1 MCCTTLLCNFRQFRH
16 HLWLDHMSTFG
27 FWAPRTAGIPLI
39 NNCNFLTRPL
49 LLIFQPAYLHSEY
62 LLVAQNRKTN
72 FEIPIWIYT
81 MLNEACRSRSTT
93 YFSEEWWHAWVKGD
107 KKYVNFFDFQSI
119 RSRYIIYE
127 REGGVKRPFALYYT
141 DHVMYW
147 KMDPIIYDFLIN
159 KMQKNNKVLI
169 YFKILYF
176 S

>member
-1 MCCTTLLCNFRQFRH
+1 MCCSTLLCNFRQFRH

-119 RSRYIIYE
+119 REVVTLYMEE
-127 REGGVKRPFALYYT
+127 REGSSVHLPS
-141 DHVMYW
+141 
-147 KMDPIIYDFLIN
+147 IIRIMSCIEKLTQSSMIF
-159 KMQKNNKVLI
+159 
-169 YFKILYF
+169 
-176 S
+176 